1 MNLPKLCCLPVLADD
16 SAIVSSSVPRPQVS
30 GAYLS
35 SSPWC
40 TGVEAL
46 TLVPRAQHLCQDV
59 QPQAL
64 RHQGLEHDLWR
75 ARYSL
80 LPSSCVL
87 RHRSM
92 STFDVSAASSVSTEQ
107 KSTKA
112 CLAVAKFYGILK
124 SNIKNDQ
131 LWCLCFLAAQL
142 YQLLLKQPEQRLKI
156 KRKKDAVNLLGS
168 TLVADFA
175 RSLEPV
181 VVFVSVF

>member
-1 MNLPKLCCLPVLADD
+1 M
-16 SAIVSSSVPRPQVS
+16 
-30 GAYLS
+30 
-35 SSPWC
+35 
-40 TGVEAL
+40 
-46 TLVPRAQHLCQDV
+46 
-59 QPQAL
+59 
-64 RHQGLEHDLWR
+64 
-75 ARYSL
+75 
-80 LPSSCVL
+80 
-87 RHRSM
+87 
-92 STFDVSAASSVSTEQ
+92 SAASLVSTEQ

>member
-1 MNLPKLCCLPVLADD
+1 
-16 SAIVSSSVPRPQVS
+16 
-30 GAYLS
+30 
-35 SSPWC
+35 
-40 TGVEAL
+40 
-46 TLVPRAQHLCQDV
+46 
-59 QPQAL
+59 
-64 RHQGLEHDLWR
+64 
-75 ARYSL
+75 
-80 LPSSCVL
+80 
-87 RHRSM
+87 M

-124 SNIKNDQ
+124 SNIENDE

-156 KRKKDAVNLLGS
+156 KKDAVNLLGS